1 MSVCL
6 FKQKRPNNLIIIIFY
21 KTMTCAN
28 ISIDYAYRVEIIYI
42 IKPDIVYLINLFEI
56 SQRTLMLYLCLAL
69 AKNEVM
75 QNTTLQWICSSL
87 IEIKK
92 VLFI

>member
-1 MSVCL
+1 
-6 FKQKRPNNLIIIIFY
+6 
-21 KTMTCAN
+21 MTCAN

-56 SQRTLMLYLCLAL
+56 SQRTLMLYLCLTL

-92 VLFI
+92 VLFIRL